1 MSDPAVDA
9 ALRTLVSMVGREWNR
24 GEALEAAAREALAP
38 IRRLHSP
45 HCGCSNDHVRM
56 HIGPDCDPVCQDCGQ
71 LWPCDTAKLIYTTS
85 ELENR

>member
-9 ALRTLVSMVGREWNR
+9 ALRTLVSMVGRDWNR

-38 IRRLHSP
+38 IRALHKPSD
-45 HCGCSNDHVRM
+45 NDCPRCRRCVE
-56 HIGPDCDPVCQDCGQ
+56 CDMG
-71 LWPCDTAKLIYTTS
+71 WPCDTAKLIYTTS